1 MLHNS
6 HFKRFISKLCS
17 SILFNIEWSVIDTT
31 LLLRLI
37 QSLWL
42 WSNCLVL
49 LFYYMYAWFDM
60 FTIDLALFICCDE
73 IVKDLMDFLLEKQ
86 CFSYYLL
93 FLLFDILVLVK
104 KVIMEV
110 LSGLSFCWRKF
121 SVTTFYLL
129 NDGSLNLI
137 LTRW

>member
-42 WSNCLVL
+42 RPNLLVL

-121 SVTTFYLL
+121 SVTTNKFTYLMT
-129 NDGSLNLI
+129 DH
-137 LTRW
+137 

>member
-1 MLHNS
+1 
-6 HFKRFISKLCS
+6 
-17 SILFNIEWSVIDTT
+17 
-31 LLLRLI
+31 
-37 QSLWL
+37 
-42 WSNCLVL
+42 
-49 LFYYMYAWFDM
+49 M

-110 LSGLSFCWRKF
+110 LSGLSFC
-121 SVTTFYLL
+121 
-129 NDGSLNLI
+129 
-137 LTRW
+137 